1 MPLFPPLK
9 TRPNLPKP
17 KILTPLS
24 AEPTTANTES
34 PKLGSENVEV
44 LQSTLQ
50 DVLKNLDYKTE
61 EMLYPSSEMGYA
73 NPEKKEKKKRGR
85 KRKSDMDFKP
95 AKKTPKFLSEYVL
108 SKIST

>member
-1 MPLFPPLK
+1 MGISIENILCKRCHYVISNEASNRKYLYRHLDVNHGIKETCTTLPKVATPQTHKLKAKMVPLFPPLK

-44 LQSTLQ
+44 LQ
-50 DVLKNLDYKTE
+50 
-61 EMLYPSSEMGYA
+61 
-73 NPEKKEKKKRGR
+73 
-85 KRKSDMDFKP
+85 
-95 AKKTPKFLSEYVL
+95 
-108 SKIST
+108 